1 MFVLN
6 HSSSIVLKCS
16 TWSIGGISSV
26 PSDTNKDFPN
36 WNQPLEPSLIE
47 ELFRLKDFD

>member
-6 HSSSIVLKCS
+6 HSSSIVLQCS

-47 ELFRLKDFD
+47 EFVQVESF